1 MKKIVNYFKSLR
13 KSTIYKLV
21 GVLLLIGIII
31 WMVMMTNKINNL
43 TLKKSN
49 IKSVSTFSNNKKE
62 SDSNIAEV
70 DNDVKIIES
79 ENKSYKSNENIVK
92 SNPKSS
98 NKPEIKINEQEI
110 INSNESVNDNINLK
124 EKYADAEVLSFL
136 KETNNNLDNSIL
148 QEQAKE
154 NFIIIIDF
162 LFYNVEIKGYTFD
175 ELTIKTKLSV
185 IKLVLTIDNK
195 IDSYFPDY
203 KEKISEK
210 TNKIYTSI
218 KELAIT
224 KYLEIT
230 TSICKKDSEICE
242 QAKQDFQDMKKSF
255 SITWDLIKNVASVGK
270 ENIKT
275 WYEIYSGK

>member
-162 LFYNVEIKGYTFD
+162 LFYNGEIKGYTFD
-175 ELTIKTKLSV
+175 ELTTKTKLSV